1 MRLLIFKETPFSTV
15 MSIFGAIFV
24 AMGLVVGGFA
34 FDIMFNEMDA
44 KGSVGYW
51 VVALAFAA
59 VGVVFYI
66 AAYKTRRRQWN
77 DVWKRNGNMQR
88 KNLILAQRKKKD
100 KWKHY

>member
-1 MRLLIFKETPFSTV
+1 MRFLIFRETPFSTA

-24 AMGLVVGGFA
+24 GMGLVVGGFA

-51 VVALAFAA
+51 IVALAFAA

-66 AAYKTRRRQWN
+66 AAYKNQKKAMERRLETEREYAAKKFN
-77 DVWKRNGNMQR
+77 FGTEEEKR
-88 KNLILAQRKKKD
+88 
-100 KWKHY
+100 